1 MKQEAAKSNDKTYSD
16 EQLGLKLS
24 KISESQERLVY
35 SLFRNLIVCS
45 IQSVSDWIINH
56 GKESPNQVEKIV
68 KIWSN
73 YLHQGN

>member
-1 MKQEAAKSNDKTYSD
+1 MMNHEAATSNDKKYSA
-16 EQLGLKLS
+16 
-24 KISESQERLVY
+24 ESQERLVY

-45 IQSVSDWIINH
+45 IQNVSDWIINH